1 MSPLFVLFPSL
12 LCATLRA
19 EELGE
24 YVAATAPEPDPSS
37 LQGGG
42 TRGLEEF
49 RFRHYSSPARLA
61 DFPDNPVFDYQEVVQ
76 RLQISGGSSL
86 LTLGIQGD
94 AVALFSNEYILDGD
108 REFERPL
115 FGEGL
120 YGPHPNWWFGVEKL
134 WLQGQRGSLSWTV
147 GDSYGAFGKGLALNV
162 VKNTDID
169 VDTSLRGV
177 HATLVLSDVEVRL
190 VEAVTNPQ
198 QVRLENPN
206 VAMQADLP
214 HAVHGLRADYYGPV
228 RLGAHGVIYQF
239 ARGVDPLGTPEVA
252 WRSGLDAAV
261 AGVSAEA
268 SGVGPFDLT
277 AEADWVSYG
286 APEIPVDS
294 GGALY
299 ASATMYPGRASL
311 LLEGKYYKDTE
322 YLNLL
327 SGPQGYELAA
337 GPSLEYERA
346 ITEDSSA
353 TLNSNDVGG
362 ARARLDLNLGSEA
375 TVLSPYVSVLA
386 LRDADLGGVHFN
398 ATPETVVHG
407 VGGVTWIAGEL
418 HLLANAGYRMDVR
431 DDAPAGNPGDSTI
444 HADVSF
450 TLPVTRGLVLEFAP
464 NVLRYHW
471 GDNEVQQRDY
481 TDVSNTLAVKL
492 GTSWI
497 VLLYT
502 DFSDNELINS
512 TGNLTEDLYGATE
525 LQWQPT
531 SALTMKV
538 FYGAYR
544 SGIRCAGGQCRTLPG
559 FSGARASLTAN
570 F

>member
-1 MSPLFVLFPSL
+1 MFSSILTVLSL
-12 LCATLRA
+12 GSALSRA
-19 EELGE
+19 EDLGE
-24 YVAATAPEPDPSS
+24 FTAATGPAPESGS
-37 LQGGG
+37 LQGGA
-42 TRGLEEF
+42 THGLEEF
-49 RFRHYSSPARLA
+49 RFRHYASSDRLPA
-61 DFPDNPVFDYQEVVQ
+61 FPDEPVFDYEEVVQ

-94 AVALFSNEYILDGD
+94 AVALFSNEYVLDGE

-115 FGEGL
+115 WGEGL
-120 YGPHPNWWFGVEKL
+120 EGPHPNWWFGIEKL
-134 WLQGQRGSLSWTV
+134 WLQGQQGGLSWTV
-147 GDSYGAFGKGLALNV
+147 GDTYAAFGKGLALNV

-177 HATLVLSDVEVRL
+177 HATLVASDVELRF
-190 VEAVTNPQ
+190 VEAVANPQ
-198 QVRLENPN
+198 QMRLENPN

-214 HAVHGLRADYYGPV
+214 HAVHGLRADWYG
-228 RLGAHGVIYQF
+228 RAHLGAHGVVYQF
-239 ARGVDPLGTPEVA
+239 AREVDPLGSPTVA

-261 AGVSAEA
+261 AGVSAEVA
-268 SGVGPFDLT
+268 SVGPLDLA
-277 AEADWVSYG
+277 AEADWVAYG
-286 APEIPVDS
+286 APEVPEAS
-294 GGALY
+294 GGAVY
-299 ASATMYPGRASL
+299 ASATAYPGRSSL
-311 LLEGKYYKDTE
+311 LLEGKYYKNTE
-322 YLNLL
+322 YLNQF
-327 SGPQGYELAA
+327 SGLQGYEMAA

-362 ARARLDLNLGSEA
+362 ARARLDMNFGTEA
-375 TVLSPYVSVLA
+375 EVVSPYVSVLA

-398 ATPETVVHG
+398 DTPETVLHG
-407 VGGVTWIAGEL
+407 VGGITWIKGDL
-418 HLLANAGYRMDVR
+418 HLLANAGYRMDAR
-431 DDAPAGNPGDSTI
+431 DDAPAANAGDTTI

-450 TLPVTRGLVLEFAP
+450 TLPVTHNLALELAP

-471 GDNEVQQRDY
+471 GENPVQQTDY
-481 TDVSNTLAVKL
+481 TDISNTLAVKV
-492 GTSWI
+492 GASWI

-502 DFSDNELINS
+502 DFSDNELVNS
-512 TGNLTEDLYGATE
+512 TGNLSENVYGAAE
-525 LQWQPT
+525 VQWQPT
-531 SALTMKV
+531 SAITMKV